1 MFKNRIKSAVWI
13 AVAMAFIGVST
24 AYAMDNIRTYVPN
37 AQKVGT
43 AKMRVMLWDIY
54 QATLYAPNGDWS
66 FDKPFALRLKY
77 LRHLD
82 GHKIADRSVQEMRG
96 QGFSDEVKLA
106 TWHTQMRDIFPDV
119 NEGDVINGV
128 YMQEGQTI
136 FYEGD
141 QELGRI
147 NDPEFSRRFFSIW
160 LSTKTSAPEI
170 RLSLLGLEQ
179 GDRKGINDNEML
191 KEIHSNGDGRY
202 D

>member
-1 MFKNRIKSAVWI
+1 
-13 AVAMAFIGVST
+13 
-24 AYAMDNIRTYVPN
+24 
-37 AQKVGT
+37 
-43 AKMRVMLWDIY
+43 
-54 QATLYAPNGDWS
+54 
-66 FDKPFALRLKY
+66 
-77 LRHLD
+77 
-82 GHKIADRSVQEMRG
+82 
-96 QGFSDEVKLA
+96 
-106 TWHTQMRDIFPDV
+106 
-119 NEGDVINGV
+119 
-128 YMQEGQTI
+128 MQEGQTI